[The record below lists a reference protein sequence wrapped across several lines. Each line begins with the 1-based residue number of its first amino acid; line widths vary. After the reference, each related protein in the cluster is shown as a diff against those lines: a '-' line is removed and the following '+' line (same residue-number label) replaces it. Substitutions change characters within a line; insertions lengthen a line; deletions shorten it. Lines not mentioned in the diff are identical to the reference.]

1 MKVFETIDSID
12 VKDDCAISVG
22 TFDGI
27 HVGHMEVIRAMQ
39 EDAQKRDL
47 KTLVYTFKNHPA
59 SFFKKDKAM
68 PMIMNEAEKYSVFNR
83 LGIDYVCNVPFD
95 KYQHE
100 VSSDEFVNTVLVNT
114 CRAKSVSVGYDFK
127 FGYGASAGTEDLI
140 QYGQKF
146 GFTVSITPPVLV
158 EGERVSSTNIRR
170 LLLDGELEKA
180 SKLLGRPHFIIG
192 EIRQGKQLGR
202 KIGFPT
208 INIDRGKIEA
218 LRKGVY
224 FTNCVIEGEIFT
236 SITNIGLNPTVSDTA
251 LVKAETHLLEKSDVL
266 DQMEREVSENIWR
279 DNRGEVAGYTR
290 PKESVIRQESVDL
303 GADSL
308 YGKQAEIIFLKWH
321 RDEVKFSSK
330 EELAKTVLSDIEEAR
345 AFFR

>member
-1 MKVFETIDSID
+1 MKVFETIESID
-12 VKDDCAISVG
+12 IRDDCAISVG

-27 HVGHMEVIRAMQ
+27 HVGHIEVIKAMQ
-39 EDAQKRDL
+39 DEAKKRNV

-68 PMIMNEAEKYSVFNR
+68 PMIMNEAEKYSVLEH

-100 VSSDEFVNTVLVNT
+100 VSADEFINNVLVNT
-114 CRAKSVSVGYDFK
+114 CHAKSVSVGYDFK
-127 FGYGASAGTEDLI
+127 FGYGASAGTDDLI
-140 QYGQKF
+140 QYGEKF

-158 EGERVSSTNIRR
+158 DGERVSSTNIRR
-170 LLLDGELEKA
+170 LLLDGELQKA

-192 EIRQGKQLGR
+192 EVRQGKQLGR

-224 FTNCVIEGEIFT
+224 FTNCVIEGETFT

-251 LVKAETHLLEKSDVL
+251 LVKAETHLLERSRGVTSMNRSEVL
-266 DQMEREVSENIWR
+266 D
-279 DNRGEVAGYTR
+279 
-290 PKESVIRQESVDL
+290 L
-303 GADSL
+303 GTDSL
-308 YGKQAEIIFLKWH
+308 YGKQAKIIFLKWH
-321 RDEVKFSSK
+321 RDEAKFSSK
-330 EELAKTVLSDIEEAR
+330 EELAKTVLHDIDEAR
-345 AFFR
+345 AFFG